1 MSIKGNSFLGILVRE
16 FNGEAT
22 TREITQRSK
31 ENDYRT
37 LSAQDTNNKSIK
49 FEKEDIIETESN
61 GVENGRPVPK
71 TVRVVNEE
79 KAKNILD
86 SPIDVSNLESMI
98 EDLSKE
104 LANLKDND
112 TNDERLERI
121 EDKLLQQNE
130 ELREKVEEQ
139 KKEIEELNSRVTKF
153 GKVIALQLE
162 QDTELKKAVEEND
175 LL

>member
-121 EDKLLQQNE
+121 ED
-130 ELREKVEEQ
+130 EEQ